1 MADAPPPVPS
11 KPAARK
17 RDTTASLVAGSSVV
31 GPLLFASIGFLARA
45 LGTQCRRMAP
55 RFAGNTCAQRGAWRG
70 TRCEPRKGAMRR
82 C

>member
-31 GPLLFASIGFLARA
+31 GPRCLPVLDSLLEPSARSAGVWRRGLRAIRAHKGGRGVAHAASR
-45 LGTQCRRMAP
+45 
-55 RFAGNTCAQRGAWRG
+55 
-70 TRCEPRKGAMRR
+70 EKGQ
-82 C
+82 